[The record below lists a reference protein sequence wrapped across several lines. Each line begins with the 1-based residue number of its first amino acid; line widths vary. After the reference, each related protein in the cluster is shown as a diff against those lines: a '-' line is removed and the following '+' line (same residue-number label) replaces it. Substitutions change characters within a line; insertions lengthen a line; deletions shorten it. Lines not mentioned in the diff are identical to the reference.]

1 MKTLCRIMGTASV
14 KCCEKAKGL
23 MWTPGMLGED
33 SLPLH
38 LPHRLPF
45 TRWLPHLPSVKLAQV
60 LKKQARKTNLDPE
73 AGKICWW
80 HLVVAHSCWS
90 TTNCLLTFIYKRKRG
105 QWKQLRA
112 WSRETARLERH
123 RANDVNDLAG
133 GLWRERRFLCALS
146 LFPPQIPDPVCFESL
161 SQI

>member
-1 MKTLCRIMGTASV
+1 MGTASV

-60 LKKQARKTNLDPE
+60 LKKQARKKKKKETSQENQLRPRSWKDL
-73 AGKICWW
+73 
-80 HLVVAHSCWS
+80 LVASGCRPFMLEHDKLPADFYLQEEKGAMKATEGLEQRDS
-90 TTNCLLTFIYKRKRG
+90 TT
-105 QWKQLRA
+105 
-112 WSRETARLERH
+112 
-123 RANDVNDLAG
+123 
-133 GLWRERRFLCALS
+133 
-146 LFPPQIPDPVCFESL
+146 
-161 SQI
+161 